1 MTQQND
7 PLTPVEKAVRKR
19 RRWVWLALLVAL
31 AWLVYWLVAVN
42 QYVVAQKSEQEH
54 FLHGSIGAE
63 TANGLPYWVFKALPQ
78 IYRDKL
84 GDQGWGRFG
93 LITRDGDDLPLGF
106 SRRVVSGVERVW
118 FNCSLCHVGT
128 YRLPGDD
135 RQYLIAGAPSNNLRL
150 QEMIVFL
157 IEAGRD
163 PGLTADVMMQ
173 GIRDAGGDLSWPER
187 LIYRHLAFPRVKARL
202 QWVGER
208 LAFIH
213 RQEPW
218 GPGRVDTFNPYK
230 AIQFNFPMD
239 PDHIATA
246 ALNGASDYPAIW
258 QQHPREGMNLHWDGN
273 NDSVAERNL
282 SAALGAGVTPV
293 TVDRKAIKRIEAW
306 MQTLPAPR
314 FPGPIDAAS
323 VQRGEPLFARYCAA
337 CHGRGV
343 ALGDRPPGYAE
354 IRAPGSAYGAGYDS
368 GNGAGYADDC
378 PAPAAEPP
386 YAAQTRQTQPETYG
400 EGDFA
405 YAPARPYDY
414 DRGRYPCLGHTVALS
429 RIGTD
434 PGRWQSYT
442 REFAAAQNL
451 LYAGYPWRFH
461 RFRKTDGYASQPLDG
476 IWARSPY
483 LHNGS
488 VPTLRD
494 LLEPAGARP
503 AQWLR
508 GSDELDL
515 ERVGYRSD
523 AAAPGRLTPYDT
535 TRPGNSN
542 SGHEYGVTL
551 RDDQKAA
558 LVEYMKTL

>member
-1 MTQQND
+1 MTRQND
-7 PLTPVEKAVRKR
+7 PLTPVEKAVRRR
-19 RRWVWLALLVAL
+19 RRWLWLAVLAAL
-31 AWLVYWLVAVN
+31 AWLIYWLVAVN
-42 QYVVAQKSEQEH
+42 QYVVAQKSEQDH

-63 TANGLPYWVFKALPQ
+63 TANGLPYWVFKALPE

-93 LITRDGDDLPLGF
+93 LITRDGDDLPLGI

-128 YRLPGDD
+128 YRLPGDA

-150 QEMIVFL
+150 QEMITFL

-163 PGLTADVMMQ
+163 PGLTPDVMMQ

-239 PDHIATA
+239 PDHIGTA

-273 NDSVAERNL
+273 DDSVAERNL

-314 FPGPIDAAS
+314 FPGPIDDAMA
-323 VQRGEPLFARYCAA
+323 QRGEPLFARYCAA

-343 ALGDRPPGYAE
+343 ALGDRPAGYAE
-354 IRAPGSAYGAGYDS
+354 IRAPRSSYDS
-368 GNGAGYADDC
+368 DNGAAEAKDC
-378 PAPAAEPP
+378 PAPATAPP
-386 YAAQTRQTQPETYG
+386 YAAPAEQAVQPETYG

-405 YAPARPYDY
+405 YVPARPYDY
-414 DRGRYPCLGHTVALS
+414 DRTRYPCLGHTVGLA

-515 ERVGYRSD
+515 GRVGYRSD